1 MATCRGCLAE
11 VCAVCDMA
19 ESVCRFTDCGR
30 GIFVRVEGL
39 HCRFCLTTIHE
50 YDDHDDDDETDDYTD
65 SDEGF
70 HEEDVADFLPAP
82 EPHIVSLFIYFLIYI
97 L

>member
-30 GIFVRVEGL
+30 GIYVRVEGL
-39 HCRFCLTTIHE
+39 HCRYCFTTIHAYSE
-50 YDDHDDDDETDDYTD
+50 NDDSDTEEYTD
-65 SDEGF
+65 TDEGF
-70 HEEDVADFLPAP
+70 DEECLEDFLPTP
-82 EPHIVSLFIYFLIYI
+82 PPHIVSLFNYFYFLFN
-97 L
+97 